1 MTAHWAALRA
11 TMDAGGVS
19 RVGFLAASAPQGMRQ
34 VSGLLPAQPAA
45 TGTDYPLAQPSA
57 TCLLGPRPESVKTGR
72 DFTQATLLDWDMAA
86 LADVAELVVSELVTN
101 SDTNNKNDAG
111 TRRETLGRLVP

>member
-1 MTAHWAALRA
+1 MAYPASSRGIPRPSRS
-11 TMDAGGVS
+11 MRSREPRRMRRAGGPLP
-19 RVGFLAASAPQGMRQ
+19 RFLPASAPQGMRQ
-34 VSGLLPAQPAA
+34 VSGLLPAQSAA

-101 SDTNNKNDAG
+101 AL
-111 TRRETLGRLVP
+111 R